1 MTSPPVSFESQ
12 VAPGGVFVEGLRN
25 TGGESQ
31 VFSVSS
37 WKQLPSQNTQSEPP
51 HSSQAAQY
59 CPRPASRQMQSAQ
72 QSSGSGGSLDAGP
85 ELAGPLLTGPL
96 ETGAELGGA
105 LDAGAELAGSLPGG
119 SLEAGP
125 LLEAGA
131 ELGGALDGGAELAG
145 GLDAGPE
152 LAGPLDAGPL
162 LTGPLDGGAELG
174 GADEAGAELAG
185 PLLAGPLD
193 GGAELGGAELGGALE
208 AGPELAGPLLTGPLD
223 AAPPPVAIATSTTPS
238 SCFVTVMEIPAPSIR
253 FTIEAATG
261 SAPFRLISCIASLAA
276 LRNRHVHHAVVT
288 LLHGDRD
295 SRPFHQVHESH
306 DQGVH
311 SIQRLFVRH
320 QSPALSIFT

>member
-96 ETGAELGGA
+96 ET
-105 LDAGAELAGSLPGG
+105 
-119 SLEAGP
+119 
-125 LLEAGA
+125 GA

-306 DQGVH
+306 DQGVR
-311 SIQRLFVRH
+311 SV
-320 QSPALSIFT
+320 